1 MTFSSPLF
9 PEYEAAVRAFNGVPC
24 SANLLL
30 AQEGSLSVYN
40 YAPFEWVNRQA
51 KVVLVGITP
60 GRTQDA
66 GRQEL
71 ANQQGQYVDERG

>member
-9 PEYEAAVRAFNGVPC
+9 PEYEAAVRAFNGDPC

-30 AQEGSLSVYN
+30 AQEGSLSVY

-51 KVVLVGITP
+51 KVVLVGIT
-60 GRTQDA
+60 QA
-66 GRQEL
+66 
-71 ANQQGQYVDERG
+71 ERRRPAHCRKQRGA